1 MLRRLIKR
9 SNPSIAGVALAAA
22 AALVLFSC
30 GDDQGPAGPTLPFN
44 YPHPDGAEW
53 IYGHE
58 SVEFARYVLDG
69 TYDHPAAGKTQRLYE
84 YIPGAFGW
92 EESFVYYLT
101 VSGDDVK
108 IYVDDEANQFI
119 VLLKFPLT
127 EGGSWDAGLG
137 LRATFV
143 AVEKISVIAG
153 TFNCARVTYTGG
165 PGIFTVW
172 WTSNVGGWGAQNHGW
187 WASGGE
193 PILIEL
199 GRYDL
204 PT

>member
-1 MLRRLIKR
+1 MLHRLIKR
-9 SNPSIAGVALAAA
+9 SRLLIVVAAVAAA
-22 AALVLFSC
+22 SVLFSC
-30 GDDQGPAGPTLPFN
+30 NAVEEPTGPTLTFN

-53 IYGHE
+53 VYAHN
-58 SVEFARYVLDG
+58 SVGFARYAIDG
-69 TYDHPAAGKTQRLYE
+69 TYEHPAAGRTQRLYE
-84 YIPGAFGW
+84 YIPGPGGW
-92 EESFVYYLT
+92 EESFVYYLQAT
-101 VSGDDVK
+101 SDSVK

-143 AVEKISVIAG
+143 DVEEVSVIAG
-153 TFNCARVTYTGG
+153 TFKCARVAYTNGSDT
-165 PGIFTVW
+165 FTVW
-172 WTSNVGGWGAQNHGW
+172 WASDVGGWGARNHGW
-187 WASGGE
+187 WAAGGE

-199 GRYDL
+199 ASHDL